1 MNIAFLHVKSH
12 QGNITPLGLTFGLVV
27 ACCVFDTIRLK
38 DTLISNKT
46 RKNQLISL
54 IFDMETINKVKQHL
68 RLTLGCHT
76 GFFDHQYLWKERIDT
91 IVGPFLSNTT
101 GIHSVLNFFS
111 CDSLSPCNTQEFGSH

>member
-68 RLTLGCHT
+68 RLSHLGVT
-76 GFFDHQYLWKERIDT
+76 Q
-91 IVGPFLSNTT
+91 
-101 GIHSVLNFFS
+101 
-111 CDSLSPCNTQEFGSH
+111 DSLIISISGRKELIPLLDHFYQILRGFIPF